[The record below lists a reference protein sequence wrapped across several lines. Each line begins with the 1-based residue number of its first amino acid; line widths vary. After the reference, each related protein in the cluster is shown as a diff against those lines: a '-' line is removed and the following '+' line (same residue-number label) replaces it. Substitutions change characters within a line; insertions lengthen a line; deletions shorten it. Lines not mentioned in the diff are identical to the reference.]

1 MSMELYIE
9 RQNAQEVE
17 DILDGLGAFRY
28 SLYEDDHS
36 GDAVF
41 VFNDVTIDGYDLIMQ
56 GLIRLGLY

>member
-1 MSMELYIE
+1 MGMDLHID
-9 RQNAQEVE
+9 RRNAQEVE

-28 SLYEDDHS
+28 SVYEDDHS

-41 VFNDVTIDGYDLIMQ
+41 VFNDVTIDGYDLITQ